1 LNIPNLIG
9 MPDRRGSA
17 KRPFPIDR
25 TKEAGQALVPEKVFI
40 RMLGVERKRAERSR
54 KVFLLMLLALES
66 AAREARDRNALERAG
81 SVVASSIRE
90 TDFSG
95 WYKEKS
101 AIGVILTEIGDTD
114 RSSIQT
120 SVSDRIKASLHGQL
134 SKEQIANIKIT
145 FHAFPEDWN
154 EKHDGHAANAALYPD
169 IHQGDPTR
177 RLSHLVKRMIDIAG
191 SLAALASLSP
201 VFLAVALAI
210 KLTSKGP
217 IFFKQERVGQHGARF
232 TFLKFRSMHVQNDP
246 SVHREFVTRFIA
258 GKAERAEKSRGTEI
272 IYKITADP
280 RVTPVGN
287 FLRKTSIDE
296 LPQFWNVLK
305 GQMSLVGPR
314 PPIPYELAAYDVW
327 HRRRILEVKPGITGL
342 WQVHG
347 RSRTTFDEMVRLDLR
362 YAKTWSLWL
371 DIKII
376 LKTPRAILSCDG
388 AY

>member
-9 MPDRRGSA
+9 TADRRGSA
-17 KRPFPIDR
+17 KHPLHVDRP
-25 TKEAGQALVPEKVFI
+25 KESGQALVPEKVFI

-54 KVFLLMLLALES
+54 KVFLLMLLALEN
-66 AAREARDRNALERAG
+66 AKREERDGNALERAG
-81 SVVASSIRE
+81 SAVASSIRE

-101 AIGVILTEIGDTD
+101 AIGAILTEIGDTD
-114 RSSIQT
+114 RNSIQT
-120 SVSDRIKASLHGQL
+120 SVSNRVNSLLHRQL
-134 SKEQIANIKIT
+134 SKEQIARIKIT
-145 FHAFPEDWN
+145 FHVFPEDWD
-154 EKHDGHAANAALYPD
+154 EKAGSQAANAALYPD
-169 IHQGDPTR
+169 FHQSDPSK

-191 SLAALASLSP
+191 SLAALICLSP
-201 VFLAVALAI
+201 VFLAAALAI

-217 IFFKQERVGQHGARF
+217 VFFKQERVGQHGARF
-232 TFLKFRSMHVQNDP
+232 TFLKFRSMHVQND
-246 SVHREFVTRFIA
+246 SSAHREFVTRFIA
-258 GKAERAEKSRGTEI
+258 GKAERAEKSRGSEI
-272 IYKITADP
+272 IYKITDDP

-342 WQVHG
+342 WQIHG